1 MRSEELGM
9 RSEELGMRSEE
20 LGMRSEELGIRDE
33 KLGMESREVSRLS
46 FFLCLFVEEMW
57 GRGLFVICC
66 MVYL

>member
-1 MRSEELGM
+1 
-9 RSEELGMRSEE
+9 MRSEE